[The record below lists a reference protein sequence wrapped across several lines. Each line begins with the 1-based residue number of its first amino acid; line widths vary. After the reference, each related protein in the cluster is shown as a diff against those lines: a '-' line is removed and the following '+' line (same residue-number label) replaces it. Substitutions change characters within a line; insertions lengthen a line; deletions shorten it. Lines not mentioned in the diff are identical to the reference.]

1 MQTQKRTILHC
12 DLNNYFASVEC
23 LRLPQYKNVPMIVGG
38 SVEDRHG
45 IVLAKNELAKKFG
58 IRTGETIWQAKSKC
72 PDLAVLD
79 AHYEDYVRYS
89 RQIRKIYSEYTDQI
103 ESMGIDECWLDV
115 TASEGLFGCGAK
127 IAEELRKRVKRE
139 TGLTISAGV
148 SFNKVFAK
156 LGSDMKKPDAVTVIP
171 YESFREIVWP
181 LPACEM
187 LGVGMKTYKKIYYRG
202 CRTIGDI
209 ANMKIE
215 LLHSWLGK
223 TGEMLWKYANGLENS
238 RVLWQTES
246 DPIKSIGHGTTTRA
260 DLETDTEVAY
270 VIRELSEE
278 IGQKLRMNHLK
289 ASGVA
294 VQIREND
301 MTVREYQCKMRYSTQ
316 LSREIAAESVAVF
329 RKKHIWHHPI
339 RSVSVRAIYISP
351 ETACEQLDM
360 LYDYAGERR
369 LLELEKTMDSIRKR
383 YGTRSITNGSALYM
397 DEKLSA
403 KRIGFGSTEFACRNG

>member
-1 MQTQKRTILHC
+1 
-12 DLNNYFASVEC
+12 
-23 LRLPQYKNVPMIVGG
+23 
-38 SVEDRHG
+38 
-45 IVLAKNELAKKFG
+45 
-58 IRTGETIWQAKSKC
+58 
-72 PDLAVLD
+72 
-79 AHYEDYVRYS
+79 
-89 RQIRKIYSEYTDQI
+89 
-103 ESMGIDECWLDV
+103 
-115 TASEGLFGCGAK
+115 
-127 IAEELRKRVKRE
+127 
-139 TGLTISAGV
+139 
-148 SFNKVFAK
+148 
-156 LGSDMKKPDAVTVIP
+156 MKKPDAVTVIP

-223 TGEMLWKYANGLENS
+223 TGEMLWRYANGLENS

-339 RSVSVRAIYISP
+339 RSVSVRAIYIST